1 MCEVQMGRLCLTGMA
16 GGGSAAVG
24 TVRGWADMRLACGEE
39 REGEKRSG
47 EEKGDRE
54 TEMVRQRKRM
64 ALERTVSCAFQG
76 AWSWLTS
83 RAATQEPGVKGLAP

>member
-1 MCEVQMGRLCLTGMA
+1 MGRLCLTGMA
-16 GGGSAAVG
+16 EGGSAAVG
-24 TVRGWADMRLACGEE
+24 TARGWADMRLACGERE
-39 REGEKRSG
+39 RERSG
-47 EEKGDRE
+47 EEKRDRE
-54 TEMVRQRKRM
+54 TEMARHRKRM